1 MDVIFID
8 QKGNKKNFLY
18 QYDKGQY
25 LVIKDWEYDVAPKVE
40 YQMGTLKTA
49 LSVTPV
55 LEGTTVRC
63 RIPDTLIA
71 IGDDIVVYLYV
82 EDAARGEVVMT
93 FFISVRPRK
102 RPSDYTFPSEMFAIS
117 INGTTISSIPGFGE
131 VAMWEDGNPNKE
143 TRYGYF
149 VNVTYGD
156 DGLTIKKATSVN
168 DVYGVVID
176 RLGFAAN
183 CPDDRL
189 ASTGYLKTDYGFIC
203 CSGFATVID
212 NGRCTV
218 GGMCVPNSD
227 GTAIPTTN
235 TVGFKVLDR
244 VDSTHILIFTEPSM
258 GTINYFQDNINTI
271 NTNISNHL
279 ADQSNP
285 HAVTAEQV
293 GLGLVPNV
301 TTNDQ
306 TPTYTVATTLTKLT
320 SGEKLSTAFGKIAK
334 AIVVLIAH
342 IANKSNPHEV
352 TRAQV
357 GLGNVDNTA
366 DVDKPVSTAVNL
378 ELTRIEELVNTT
390 QENIDAHSTRTDNPH
405 SVTAE
410 QVGLGNVNNTSDMDK
425 PISTAVQTA
434 LDKKASLVDGKIPKE
449 QLPDDSFDNIV
460 VETIADR
467 DALSPFAGLLVHVKD
482 ASGDSSVSSAYAD
495 YIYDGETWAITGG
508 ATGSSGTADSV
519 SWANITGKPSSYI
532 PSAHASTHATGGS
545 DPIIPADIGAV
556 SQTDFDT
563 LVETVNNLATLT
575 DATTGAQYTLG
586 VNAGKLL
593 LVPYGEEVEP
603 IANGDQTAY

>member
-117 INGTTISSIPGFGE
+117 INGTTISSMPGFGE
-131 VAMWEDGNPNKE
+131 VAVWEDGNPNKE

-156 DGLTIKKATSVN
+156 NGLTIKKATSVN
-168 DVYGVVID
+168 DVYGVVVD

-212 NGRCTV
+212 NGYCTV
-218 GGMCVPNSD
+218 GSMCVPNSD

-244 VDSTHILIFTEPSM
+244 VDSTHILIFTELSM

-285 HAVTAEQV
+285 HAVTKAQV

-301 TTNDQ
+301 ITNDQ

-334 AIVVLIAH
+334 AIVDLIAH
-342 IANKSNPHEV
+342 IANKS
-352 TRAQV
+352 
-357 GLGNVDNTA
+357 
-366 DVDKPVSTAVNL
+366 
-378 ELTRIEELVNTT
+378 
-390 QENIDAHSTRTDNPH
+390 NPH

-519 SWANITGKPSSYI
+519 SWANITGKPSSYT
-532 PSAHASTHATGGS
+532 PSAHASTHATDGS
-545 DPIIPADIGAV
+545 DPISPADIGAV

-563 LVETVNNLATLT
+563 LGETVNNLATLT

-593 LVPYGEEVEP
+593 LVPYGEAVEP

>member
-49 LSVTPV
+49 LSVTSV

-117 INGTTISSIPGFGE
+117 INGTTISSMPGFGE
-131 VAMWEDGNPNKE
+131 VAVWEDGNPNKE

-156 DGLTIKKATSVN
+156 NCLTIKKATSAN
-168 DVYGVVID
+168 DVYGVVVD

-183 CPDDRL
+183 CPADRL

-244 VDSTHILIFTEPSM
+244 VDSAHVLIFTEPSM
-258 GTINYFQDNINTI
+258 GTINNINTI
-271 NTNISNHL
+271 TTNISNHL

-285 HAVTAEQV
+285 HAVTKAQV

-301 TTNDQ
+301 ITNDQ

-334 AIVVLIAH
+334 AIVDLIAH
-342 IANKSNPHEV
+342 IANKS
-352 TRAQV
+352 
-357 GLGNVDNTA
+357 
-366 DVDKPVSTAVNL
+366 
-378 ELTRIEELVNTT
+378 
-390 QENIDAHSTRTDNPH
+390 NPH

-519 SWANITGKPSSYI
+519 SWANITGKPSSYT
-532 PSAHASTHATGGS
+532 PSAHASTHATDGS
-545 DPIIPADIGAV
+545 DPISPADIGAV

-593 LVPYGEEVEP
+593 LVPYGEAVEP

>member
-1 MDVIFID
+1 M
-8 QKGNKKNFLY
+8 
-18 QYDKGQY
+18 
-25 LVIKDWEYDVAPKVE
+25 
-40 YQMGTLKTA
+40 
-49 LSVTPV
+49 
-55 LEGTTVRC
+55 
-63 RIPDTLIA
+63 
-71 IGDDIVVYLYV
+71 
-82 EDAARGEVVMT
+82 
-93 FFISVRPRK
+93 
-102 RPSDYTFPSEMFAIS
+102 
-117 INGTTISSIPGFGE
+117 
-131 VAMWEDGNPNKE
+131 
-143 TRYGYF
+143 
-149 VNVTYGD
+149 
-156 DGLTIKKATSVN
+156 
-168 DVYGVVID
+168 
-176 RLGFAAN
+176 
-183 CPDDRL
+183 
-189 ASTGYLKTDYGFIC
+189 
-203 CSGFATVID
+203 
-212 NGRCTV
+212 
-218 GGMCVPNSD
+218 PNSD

>member
-25 LVIKDWEYDVAPKVE
+25 LVVQDWEYDVAPKVE

-49 LSVTPV
+49 ISVTPV
-55 LEGTTVRC
+55 LEDTTVRC

-117 INGTTISSIPGFGE
+117 INGTTISSMPGFGE
-131 VAMWEDGNPNKE
+131 VAVWEDGNPNKE

-156 DGLTIKKATSVN
+156 NGLTIKKATSAN

-183 CPDDRL
+183 CPADRL
-189 ASTGYLKTDYGFIC
+189 ASTGYLETDYGFIC

-244 VDSTHILIFTEPSM
+244 VDSAHVLIFTEPSM

-285 HAVTAEQV
+285 HAVTKAQV

-306 TPTYTVATTLTKLT
+306 TPTYTVVTTLTKLT

-334 AIVVLIAH
+334 AIVDLIAH

-352 TRAQV
+352 TKA
-357 GLGNVDNTA
+357 
-366 DVDKPVSTAVNL
+366 
-378 ELTRIEELVNTT
+378 
-390 QENIDAHSTRTDNPH
+390 
-405 SVTAE
+405 
-410 QVGLGNVNNTSDMDK
+410 QVGLGNVNNTADVDK

-434 LDKKASLVDGKIPKE
+434 LDKKASLIDGKIPKE

-460 VETIADR
+460 VGTIADR
-467 DALSPFAGLLVHVKD
+467 DTLSPFAGLLVHVKD

-508 ATGSSGTADSV
+508 ATGSSGTADFV
-519 SWANITGKPSSYI
+519 SWANITGKPSSYT
-532 PSAHASTHATGGS
+532 PSVHASTHATDGS
-545 DPIIPADIGAV
+545 DPISPADIGAV

>member
-63 RIPDTLIA
+63 RIPDTLVA
-71 IGDDIVVYLYV
+71 IGDDIIVYLYV

-117 INGTTISSIPGFGE
+117 INGTTISSMPGFGE
-131 VAMWEDGNPNKE
+131 VAIWEDGNPNNE

-168 DVYGVVID
+168 DVYGVVVD

-218 GGMCVPNSD
+218 GGICVPNSD
-227 GTAIPTTN
+227 GTAIPTIN

-244 VDSTHILIFTEPSM
+244 VDSAHVLIFTEPSM

-271 NTNISNHL
+271 TTNISNHL

-285 HAVTAEQV
+285 HAVTKAQV

-301 TTNDQ
+301 ITNDQ

-334 AIVVLIAH
+334 AIVDLIAH
-342 IANKSNPHEV
+342 IANKS
-352 TRAQV
+352 
-357 GLGNVDNTA
+357 
-366 DVDKPVSTAVNL
+366 
-378 ELTRIEELVNTT
+378 
-390 QENIDAHSTRTDNPH
+390 NPH

-519 SWANITGKPSSYI
+519 SWANITGKPSSYT
-532 PSAHASTHATGGS
+532 PSAHASTHATDGS
-545 DPIIPADIGAV
+545 DPISPADIGAV

>member
-55 LEGTTVRC
+55 FEGTTVRC

-117 INGTTISSIPGFGE
+117 INGTTISSMPGFGE
-131 VAMWEDGNPNKE
+131 VAVWEDGNPNKE

-156 DGLTIKKATSVN
+156 NGLTIKKATSAN
-168 DVYGVVID
+168 DVYGVVVD

-183 CPDDRL
+183 CPADRL

-244 VDSTHILIFTEPSM
+244 VDSAHVLIFTEPSM
-258 GTINYFQDNINTI
+258 GTINYCQDNINAI

-279 ADQSNP
+279 ADKSNP
-285 HAVTAEQV
+285 HAVTKAQV

-306 TPTYTVATTLTKLT
+306 TPTYTVATTLTNLT

-334 AIVVLIAH
+334 AIVDLIAH
-342 IANKSNPHEV
+342 IANKSNPHGV
-352 TRAQV
+352 TKA
-357 GLGNVDNTA
+357 
-366 DVDKPVSTAVNL
+366 
-378 ELTRIEELVNTT
+378 
-390 QENIDAHSTRTDNPH
+390 
-405 SVTAE
+405 

-434 LDKKASLVDGKIPKE
+434 LDEKASLVDGKIPKE
-449 QLPDDSFDNIV
+449 QLPDDSFDNVV
-460 VETIADR
+460 VETIAAR
-467 DALSPFAGLLVHVKD
+467 DALTPFAGLLVHVKD

-508 ATGSSGTADSV
+508 ATGGSGTADSV
-519 SWANITGKPSSYI
+519 SWANITGKPSSYT

>member
-25 LVIKDWEYDVAPKVE
+25 LVIQDWEYDVAPKVE

-117 INGTTISSIPGFGE
+117 INGTTISSMPGFGE
-131 VAMWEDGNPNKE
+131 VAVWEDGNPNKE

-156 DGLTIKKATSVN
+156 NGLTIKKATSVN
-168 DVYGVVID
+168 DVYGVVVD

-183 CPDDRL
+183 CPADRL
-189 ASTGYLKTDYGFIC
+189 DSTGYLKTDYGFIC

-218 GGMCVPNSD
+218 GSMCVPNSD

-271 NTNISNHL
+271 NTNIFNHL

-285 HAVTAEQV
+285 HAVTKAQV

-306 TPTYTVATTLTKLT
+306 TPTYTVATTLTNLT

-334 AIVVLIAH
+334 AIVDLIAH
-342 IANKSNPHEV
+342 IANKS
-352 TRAQV
+352 
-357 GLGNVDNTA
+357 
-366 DVDKPVSTAVNL
+366 
-378 ELTRIEELVNTT
+378 
-390 QENIDAHSTRTDNPH
+390 NPH

-434 LDKKASLVDGKIPKE
+434 LDEKASLVDGKIPKE

-519 SWANITGKPSSYI
+519 SWANITGKPSSYT
-532 PSAHASTHATGGS
+532 PSAHASTHTTGGS

-575 DATTGAQYTLG
+575 DATTGAQYTLA

>member
-1 MDVIFID
+1 M
-8 QKGNKKNFLY
+8 
-18 QYDKGQY
+18 
-25 LVIKDWEYDVAPKVE
+25 
-40 YQMGTLKTA
+40 
-49 LSVTPV
+49 
-55 LEGTTVRC
+55 
-63 RIPDTLIA
+63 
-71 IGDDIVVYLYV
+71 
-82 EDAARGEVVMT
+82 
-93 FFISVRPRK
+93 
-102 RPSDYTFPSEMFAIS
+102 
-117 INGTTISSIPGFGE
+117 
-131 VAMWEDGNPNKE
+131 
-143 TRYGYF
+143 
-149 VNVTYGD
+149 
-156 DGLTIKKATSVN
+156 
-168 DVYGVVID
+168 
-176 RLGFAAN
+176 
-183 CPDDRL
+183 
-189 ASTGYLKTDYGFIC
+189 KTDYGFIC

-258 GTINYFQDNINTI
+258 GTINNINTI

-279 ADQSNP
+279 ADQS
-285 HAVTAEQV
+285 
-293 GLGLVPNV
+293 
-301 TTNDQ
+301 
-306 TPTYTVATTLTKLT
+306 
-320 SGEKLSTAFGKIAK
+320 
-334 AIVVLIAH
+334 
-342 IANKSNPHEV
+342 
-352 TRAQV
+352 
-357 GLGNVDNTA
+357 
-366 DVDKPVSTAVNL
+366 
-378 ELTRIEELVNTT
+378 
-390 QENIDAHSTRTDNPH
+390 NPH

-508 ATGSSGTADSV
+508 ATGSGGTADSV

-586 VNAGKLL
+586 VNAGKLV

>member
-25 LVIKDWEYDVAPKVE
+25 LVVQDWEYDVAPKVE

-49 LSVTPV
+49 ISVTPV
-55 LEGTTVRC
+55 LEDTTVRC

-117 INGTTISSIPGFGE
+117 INGTTISSMPGFGE
-131 VAMWEDGNPNKE
+131 VAVWEDGNPNKE

-156 DGLTIKKATSVN
+156 NGLTIKKATSAN
-168 DVYGVVID
+168 DVYGVVVD

-183 CPDDRL
+183 CPADRL
-189 ASTGYLKTDYGFIC
+189 ASTGYLETDYGFIC

-285 HAVTAEQV
+285 HAVTKAQV

-306 TPTYTVATTLTKLT
+306 TPTYTVATTLIKLT

-334 AIVVLIAH
+334 AIVDLIAH

-352 TRAQV
+352 TKA
-357 GLGNVDNTA
+357 
-366 DVDKPVSTAVNL
+366 
-378 ELTRIEELVNTT
+378 
-390 QENIDAHSTRTDNPH
+390 
-405 SVTAE
+405 
-410 QVGLGNVNNTSDMDK
+410 QVGLGNVNNTADVDK

-434 LDKKASLVDGKIPKE
+434 LDKKASLIDGKIPKE

-460 VETIADR
+460 VGTIADR
-467 DALSPFAGLLVHVKD
+467 DTLSPFAGLLVHVKD

-508 ATGSSGTADSV
+508 ATGSSGTADFV
-519 SWANITGKPSSYI
+519 SWANITGKPSSYT
-532 PSAHASTHATGGS
+532 PSVHASTHATDGS
-545 DPIIPADIGAV
+545 DPISPADIGAV

>member
-25 LVIKDWEYDVAPKVE
+25 LVIQDWEYDVAPKVE

-117 INGTTISSIPGFGE
+117 INGTTISSMPGFGE
-131 VAMWEDGNPNKE
+131 VAVWEDGNPNKE

-156 DGLTIKKATSVN
+156 NGLTIKKATSTN
-168 DVYGVVID
+168 DVYGVVVD

-189 ASTGYLKTDYGFIC
+189 ASTGYLTTDYGFIC

-244 VDSTHILIFTEPSM
+244 VDNTHILIFTEPSM
-258 GTINYFQDNINTI
+258 GIINYINTI

-285 HAVTAEQV
+285 HAVTKAQV

-306 TPTYTVATTLTKLT
+306 TPTYTVATTLTNLT

-334 AIVVLIAH
+334 AIVDLIAH

-352 TRAQV
+352 TKA
-357 GLGNVDNTA
+357 
-366 DVDKPVSTAVNL
+366 
-378 ELTRIEELVNTT
+378 
-390 QENIDAHSTRTDNPH
+390 
-405 SVTAE
+405 

-425 PISTAVQTA
+425 PISTAVQIA

-519 SWANITGKPSSYI
+519 SWANITGKPSSYT
-532 PSAHASTHATGGS
+532 PSAHASTHVTDGS
-545 DPIIPADIGAV
+545 DPISPADIGAV

-575 DATTGAQYTLG
+575 DATTGAKYTLG

>member
-117 INGTTISSIPGFGE
+117 INGTTISSMPGSGE
-131 VAMWEDGNPNKE
+131 VAVWEDGNPNKE

-156 DGLTIKKATSVN
+156 NGLTIKKATSAN
-168 DVYGVVID
+168 DVYGVVVD

-183 CPDDRL
+183 CPADRL

-227 GTAIPTTN
+227 GTAIPITN

-244 VDSTHILIFTEPSM
+244 VDSAHVLIFTEPSM

-285 HAVTAEQV
+285 HAVT
-293 GLGLVPNV
+293 
-301 TTNDQ
+301 
-306 TPTYTVATTLTKLT
+306 
-320 SGEKLSTAFGKIAK
+320 K
-334 AIVVLIAH
+334 A
-342 IANKSNPHEV
+342 
-352 TRAQV
+352 
-357 GLGNVDNTA
+357 
-366 DVDKPVSTAVNL
+366 
-378 ELTRIEELVNTT
+378 
-390 QENIDAHSTRTDNPH
+390 
-405 SVTAE
+405 

-460 VETIADR
+460 VETISDR

-519 SWANITGKPSSYI
+519 SWANITGKPSSYT
-532 PSAHASTHATGGS
+532 PSAHASTHATDGS
-545 DPIIPADIGAV
+545 DPISPADIGAV
-556 SQTDFDT
+556 SQTDFAT